1 MAHTFCRLLFA
12 LVAVLLSVTQLSS
25 AVGTYTLVG
34 PKVLRPGLS
43 YQVSVSIHDTRE
55 PVKVTVSITGQGLAG
70 VNYGQ
75 TTEALIQSGETQI
88 LKFEI
93 GEWGPGRYNISISGS
108 GGLRFSNTT
117 EIEYQHKSYSVFIQT
132 DKAVY
137 QPNQMVHFRAIV
149 VNPMLRPTVSGAIEV
164 YITDGQ
170 GNRVKQ
176 WRRVFTTKGV
186 FSGSLQLS
194 DQPVLGN
201 WNITVFVS
209 DQQYTKSFTVMEYVL
224 PTYEVTVQLP
234 PYATFNDTSV
244 VATVTARYTYGK
256 PVKGELTL
264 VMSPKV
270 HSPVI
275 QAWVIP
281 PVRKL
286 ATIDGVADV
295 SLDLSHFRFE
305 DDFQRDIRVE
315 AIVRETLTGQRQN
328 SSAILSLYSHRVKLD
343 LIKTAETFKPGLKFT
358 AYLKVALQDD
368 IPIRDDVNK
377 VRVKFGYNYNESSHE
392 VREYQI
398 PRNGIIQLDFYPPRS
413 PEANVLII
421 LAEYLDIKQ
430 PFPGIESS
438 LSLSN
443 NYIQALLLT
452 DNPRV
457 ADEVEVQIN
466 TTERIMSFV
475 FQVYGR
481 GNLALAQTIPMNNEK
496 YVRFK
501 FRVSSRMAPKARF
514 LAYYVRG
521 DGEVVADSLNFY
533 VEGVFQTPVAVGVSA
548 NRTGPGTLVEVK
560 VNTKPNA
567 FVGILGVDQK
577 VLLLKSGNDITRDDV
592 LKELVSYDGGA
603 DKKLDDF
610 YARYYWSPG
619 TITAS
624 QVFEDAGVV
633 IVTNGNVFQYYPR
646 LLYRSNIGP
655 DSDLEYAPDN
665 SLGNSIFVDS
675 DSPDSIRLR
684 QHFPETWLWNNTV
697 AQQDGVATIS
707 ATAPDTITSWI
718 VSAFA
723 IDSITGLGVVRAPA
737 KLTIF
742 RPFFVSVVLPY
753 SVIRDEAVAI
763 QVVVFNYMAEDVKAT
778 VTLKNQKGQF
788 EFANFETGANEVVD
802 NSQPKYKRVQ
812 VKAGDG
818 TSISFMIIPKLIGS
832 IDIDVTAQSDRAGDR
847 VLKKLLVKPE
857 GTQLNFNKAVLVDLR
872 STNSFTSTVKVGI
885 PNYAV
890 EGSARVE
897 ISVIG
902 DMLGPAINN
911 LDSLLRMP
919 FGCGEQNMVYFV
931 PNIVVARYLEF
942 VNRLQDTIK
951 QKILSHLET
960 GYQRELTYKREDGSF
975 SAFGKQDKMGSTW
988 LTAFVAKS
996 FHDARNY
1003 VTIDENV
1010 VNGALKWL
1018 AMKQEGDG
1026 SFPEVGSVSHKAM
1039 QGGSAN
1045 GLALTAYVLIAFLET
1060 GAQQTQEFSSV
1071 VDKTRQN
1078 IEQVML
1084 TVEDSYALAIAT
1096 YALHLAGSQERE
1108 TAFRKLDQRS
1118 ITNDEQKFWT
1128 GVVDNNDV
1136 LDPPENDEPKKSK
1149 AAVRE
1154 ANSYD
1159 VEMTS
1164 YALMTYILRND
1175 IDNALKI
1182 AKWLISQTNSNG
1194 GFTSTQD
1201 TVIGIQALAKLAQQ
1215 VNSPRRSVD
1224 VTFSFNNSTK
1234 TVPINNENAMILHKY
1249 SILDPVDEVRF
1260 TARGSGFAIAQV
1272 SYSYNVN
1279 ITQEKPS
1286 FIINPL
1292 VDRNSNRNLLVINA
1306 CTSYT
1311 RNGSSNMAV
1320 VEVDLPSGYT
1330 VDKDSLPALLK
1341 MKDIKRVDTK
1351 AGDSGVV
1358 IYFDKLSKGEEVCPT
1373 VKAFRTF
1380 KVAKQKPTAVKAY
1393 DYYDQS
1399 RSARSFYQ
1407 ALPATLCDI
1416 CDDDECERGSCPK
1429 NAGMFEDYTGNSAAS
1444 FTLTLINVFTFIIPV
1459 WLISNFS

>member
-1 MAHTFCRLLFA
+1 MGELYRILISLL
-12 LVAVLLSVTQLSS
+12 AVIHLT
-25 AVGTYTLVG
+25 AAAGTYTLVG
-34 PKVLRPGLS
+34 PKILRPGLS

-55 PVKVTVSITGQGLAG
+55 PVKVSVSITGAGLAG

-93 GEWGPGRYNISISGS
+93 GEWGPGKYNISISGS
-108 GGLRFSNTT
+108 GGLTFFNTT

-132 DKAVY
+132 DKAIY
-137 QPNQMVHFRAIV
+137 QPNQIVHFRAIV

-164 YITDGQ
+164 FITDGQ

-176 WRRVFTTKGV
+176 WRRVFTSKGV
-186 FSGSLQLS
+186 FSGELKLS

-209 DQQYTKSFTVMEYVL
+209 DQQYTKSFIVMEYVL

-234 PYATFNDTSV
+234 SYATFNDTSV
-244 VATVTARYTYGK
+244 IATVTARYTYGK

-270 HSPVI
+270 HSPVL
-275 QAWVIP
+275 QAWLIP

-286 ATIDGVADV
+286 AMIDGIADV
-295 SLDLSHFRFE
+295 PLDVSEFRFE
-305 DDFQRDIRVE
+305 DDYQRDIRVE
-315 AIVRETLTGQRQN
+315 AIVREALTGQRQN
-328 SSAILSLYSHRVKLD
+328 ASAILTLHRHRVKLE

-358 AYLKVALQDD
+358 AYLKVATQDD
-368 IPIRDDVNK
+368 MPIRDDVNMVK
-377 VRVKFGYNYNESSHE
+377 VRFGYNYNESTHE
-392 VREYQI
+392 TKEYRI
-398 PRNGIIQLDFYPPRS
+398 PRSGIIQLDFYPPRS
-413 PEANVLII
+413 PETNVLVI
-421 LAEYLDIKQ
+421 LAEYLDVKQ

-438 LSLSN
+438 LSLSH
-443 NYIQALLLT
+443 NYIQAFLLT
-452 DNPRV
+452 ENPRV

-466 TTERIMSFV
+466 TTERIMNFV

-501 FRVSSRMAPKARF
+501 FRVTPRMAPKARF
-514 LAYYVRG
+514 LAYYARP
-521 DGEVVADSLNFY
+521 DGEIVADSLNFF
-533 VEGVFQTPVAVGVSA
+533 VEGVFQTPVIVGVSA
-548 NRTGPGTLVEVK
+548 NRTSPGSPVEVR
-560 VNTKPNA
+560 VETKPNA
-567 FVGILGVDQK
+567 YVGILGVDQK

-592 LKELVSYDGGA
+592 LKELVSYDSGA
-603 DKKLDDF
+603 TKSAFDDF
-610 YARYYWSPG
+610 YDRYLWSPG

-646 LLYRSNIGP
+646 ILYRANTGF

-665 SLGNSIFVDS
+665 SLGNSIFVNS
-675 DSPDSIRLR
+675 NSPDSVKLR
-684 QHFPETWLWNNTV
+684 QHFPETWLWNGT
-697 AQQDGVATIS
+697 AAKQDGLATIS
-707 ATAPDTITSWI
+707 AVAPDSITSWI

-763 QVVVFNYMAEDVKAT
+763 QIVVFNYMAEEAKAT
-778 VTLKNQKGQF
+778 VTLKNQREQF
-788 EFANFETGANEVVD
+788 DFATFEMGPNEVLD
-802 NSQPKYKRVQ
+802 SSQPKYKKVH
-812 VKAGDG
+812 VKSGEG
-818 TSISFMIIPKLIGS
+818 TTVSFMIIPKVLGY
-832 IDIDVTAQSDRAGDR
+832 IDIEVSAQSERAGDR

-857 GTQLNFNKAVLVDLR
+857 GTQINLNKAVLIDLR
-872 STNSFTSTVKVGI
+872 SSNSFTTNVKVDI

-890 EGSARVE
+890 PGSGRVE
-897 ISVIG
+897 VGIIG
-902 DMLGPAINN
+902 DILGPAINN

-931 PNIVVARYLEF
+931 PNIVIGRYLEY
-942 VNRLQDTIK
+942 VNRLQDSIK
-951 QKILSHLET
+951 QKILTHLET

-996 FHDARNY
+996 FHQARSY
-1003 VTIDENV
+1003 ITIDDNV
-1010 VNGALKWL
+1010 IANALKWL
-1018 AMKQEGDG
+1018 ASKQQGDG
-1026 SFPEVGSVSHKAM
+1026 SFPEVGTVSHKAM

-1045 GLALTAYVLIAFLET
+1045 GLALTSYVLISFLEN
-1060 GAQQTQEFSSV
+1060 GAQQSQELNTV
-1071 VDKTRQN
+1071 VEKARQN
-1078 IEQVML
+1078 IEQVIQ
-1084 TVEDSYALAIAT
+1084 TVDDTYPLAIAT
-1096 YALHLAGSQERE
+1096 YVLHLIGSQERE
-1108 TAFRKLDQRS
+1108 TAFRKLEQRAV
-1118 ITNDEQKFWT
+1118 IQDDQKFWT
-1128 GVVDNNDV
+1128 NAVEMNDATEDNTNN
-1136 LDPPENDEPKKSK
+1136 EKSK
-1149 AAVRE
+1149 TTKSTSE
-1154 ANSYD
+1154 INSYD

-1164 YALMTYILRND
+1164 YALMTYVMRND
-1175 IDNALKI
+1175 IDNALMI
-1182 AKWLISQTNSNG
+1182 AKWLIAQSNSNG

-1201 TVIGIQALAKLAQQ
+1201 TVIGIQALATLAEQIS
-1215 VNSPRRSVD
+1215 SPRRNLD
-1224 VTFSFNNSTK
+1224 ITFSFKNSSSK
-1234 TVPINNENAMILHKY
+1234 IVINNDNAMILHK
-1249 SILDPVDEVRF
+1249 STLFDDTDEVRF

-1306 CTSYT
+1306 CTSYMQ
-1311 RNGSSNMAV
+1311 NGSSNMAV

-1341 MKDIKRVDTK
+1341 MKDIKRVESKT
-1351 AGDSGVV
+1351 GDSGVV
-1358 IYFDKLSKGEEVCPT
+1358 IYFDKLTKGEEVCPT

-1380 KVAKQKPTAVKAY
+1380 KVAKQKPTAVVAY
-1393 DYYDQS
+1393 DYYDQG

-1407 ALPATLCDI
+1407 ALPASLCDI
-1416 CDDDECERGSCPK
+1416 CDGDDCTRGNCPK
-1429 NAGMFEDYTGNSAAS
+1429 SAEMSLDYTNSGDGLRFNMFVAS
-1444 FTLTLINVFTFIIPV
+1444 VSLLLLSVFR
-1459 WLISNFS
+1459 